1 MAKIIDSQ
9 FLGLLEQ
16 LTLKI
21 RLALKNSQ
29 MGSRRSS
36 ATGSSVEFSD
46 YKEYMPGDD
55 FRRIDWNA
63 LARFEKVFVKLF
75 MEEQESPVTVFL
87 DQSDSMGM
95 YDKRETSV
103 KVAATFAYLALAE
116 YDTTS
121 MLVFNEGIQAQ
132 LTGLRGKSAFNRLVS
147 LLENGTTSGHT
158 DLYRTV
164 SGWQG
169 KLRKGVTVIVS
180 DFMYDHRL
188 EEVMA
193 LLAFKKQKVILCHV
207 LGSEELK
214 PVIDENVRLTD
225 METGQY
231 MNLDA
236 GTSVTSIYQRAMTA
250 YMKEIESLC
259 AKYRAEHIVVDTSQ
273 PIENF
278 IRTLNKM
285 NG

>member
-1 MAKIIDSQ
+1 MGQIIDSQ
-9 FLGLLEQ
+9 FLGLLET

-29 MGSRRSS
+29 MGSRRST
-36 ATGSSVEFSD
+36 AKGSSVEFSD
-46 YKEYMPGDD
+46 YREYMPGDD

-63 LARFEKVFVKLF
+63 LARFEKVFIKLF
-75 MEEQESPVTVFL
+75 MEEQESPVTVFV
-87 DQSDSMGM
+87 DYSDSMGM
-95 YDKRETSV
+95 YDKKATSV

-121 MLVFNEGIQAQ
+121 MVLFDEEIKSQMA
-132 LTGLRGKSAFNRLVS
+132 GLRGKSAFNQLINM
-147 LLENGTTSGHT
+147 LETAPTSGTT
-158 DLYRTV
+158 DLYRTI
-164 SGWQG
+164 SGWQS
-169 KLRKGVTVIVS
+169 KFRKGVTVIVS
-180 DFMYDHRL
+180 DLLYDHRL

-193 LLAFKKQKVILCHV
+193 LLAFKKQKVILCHI
-207 LGSEELK
+207 LGAQELK
-214 PVIDENVRLTD
+214 PMVDENVRLTD
-225 METGQY
+225 LETDQF

-236 GTSVTSIYQRAMTA
+236 GVAVTEIYQRALA
-250 YMKEIESLC
+250 SYMKEIQGLC

-278 IRTLNKM
+278 IRTLNRM